1 MATVRHRRRLTAVR
15 VPAILA
21 PALTA
26 AGAVAAYVLGGDW
39 PIVAASAGAV
49 VSVVLAIAVFRL
61 ERRLRVEVATVRA
74 EQASEYSDV
83 HARYSDEHRQFTD
96 HMVGLLDAA
105 GERIDSMRGQVNR
118 LEIEATYAR
127 GNRPGAST
135 PSNELALR
143 AEGAEW
149 NDLWPDLSD
158 APTVVDLV
166 AWDDK
171 NRDLLPEAAEAAA
184 EAKPAEFGEP
194 EERTA

>member
-1 MATVRHRRRLTAVR
+1 MASVRRRRRLTAVR
-15 VPAILA
+15 VLAIVA

-26 AGAVAAYVLGGDW
+26 AGVMVAYVMGGDW
-39 PIVAASAGAV
+39 PVVAAILGAV
-49 VSVVLAIAVFRL
+49 ASIVLAITAFRL

-74 EQASEYSDV
+74 EQAAEYSEV
-83 HARYSDEHRQFTD
+83 HERYSNEHRQFTD

-105 GERIDSMRGQVNR
+105 GERIDSMRHRVNR

-127 GNRPGAST
+127 GIRPGAST
-135 PSNELALR
+135 PSKELALR

-171 NRDLLPEAAEAAA
+171 NRGLLDPVED
-184 EAKPAEFGEP
+184 AKPADLDEP